1 LTGRRGGDFE
11 MWFWLITSAAIL
23 TSTSLT
29 FSITSLAANGA
40 GVNASVTLSGPAPA
54 GGQTVNLSAVVS
66 DPTHANIA
74 GAVTM
79 PPSVTIPAGATSA
92 VFTLVPAPVTLTGL
106 NPTTAQIAAL
116 VRTVIVTATSS
127 AGTATAQLTLTPV
140 VHNTH
145 Y

>member
-1 LTGRRGGDFE
+1 MKCATIDAAAAIAKRLRIRTPSRATGRNA
-11 MWFWLITSAAIL
+11 TTA
-23 TSTSLT
+23 ST
-29 FSITSLAANGA
+29 
-40 GVNASVTLSGPAPA
+40 AS
-54 GGQTVNLSAVVS
+54 N
-66 DPTHANIA
+66 
-74 GAVTM
+74 
-79 PPSVTIPAGATSA
+79 PAGATSA